1 MKNFN
6 QFEWGPIDS
15 TIKDLLIKE
24 TNIGTYEKKFQVKEG
39 DIVVD
44 IGASV
49 GTFTYSILD
58 KNPKH
63 VFCLE
68 PSKGVFPHLVKNTL
82 GYPVTQINKAIAKGN
97 GTTDALLDPV
107 YGNKN
112 NYYETITFSTFINLF
127 NIKNI
132 DFLKLDCEG
141 GEYDIFTDENID
153 FLLNNVGCI
162 VGEFHLGWYY
172 EKPLFRNLRDKY
184 LSRFEKVT
192 VHSLDYPEPVD
203 ITWDL
208 WNDHFIDF
216 YDQVIIHISNE

>member
-6 QFEWGPIDS
+6 QFEWGSIDG

-24 TNIGTYEKKFQVKEG
+24 TNIGTYEKEFQVKEG

-49 GTFTYSILD
+49 GPFTYSILD

-68 PSKGVFPHLVKNTL
+68 PSKGIFPYLVKNTL

-97 GTTDALLDPV
+97 GTTDVLLDPI
-107 YGNKN
+107 YDNKN

-127 NIKNI
+127 DIKNI

-216 YDQVIIHISNE
+216 YDQVIIHISNG